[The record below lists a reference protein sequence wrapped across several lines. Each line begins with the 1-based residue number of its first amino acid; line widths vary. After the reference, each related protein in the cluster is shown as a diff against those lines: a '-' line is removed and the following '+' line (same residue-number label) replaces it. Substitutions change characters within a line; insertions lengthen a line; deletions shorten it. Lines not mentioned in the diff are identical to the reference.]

1 MLFDMSL
8 KLTLLYKRFYLFRKF
23 IVFFHNFLH
32 CKTEYNFFISKYRDK
47 GFNVIINRENKTK
60 IKKGLNLRRN

>member
-23 IVFFHNFLH
+23 IGFFDNFLH
-32 CKTEYNFFISKYRDK
+32 CKTEYNFLFQSIQEK
-47 GFNVIINRENKTK
+47 VLVLLLTEKTK
-60 IKKGLNLRRN
+60 QK